1 MWPSLDGSPGM
12 VSTTELQNT
21 AMDGRAGVLDV
32 IHCKVAMFSLK
43 GLNSSFECWGCNT
56 LQD

>member
-1 MWPSLDGSPGM
+1 MWPSLDGSPEM

-32 IHCKVAMFSLK
+32 IHCKAVMFSP
-43 GLNSSFECWGCNT
+43 
-56 LQD
+56 

>member
-32 IHCKVAMFSLK
+32 IHCKVAMFFSERFK
-43 GLNSSFECWGCNT
+43 QFF
-56 LQD
+56 